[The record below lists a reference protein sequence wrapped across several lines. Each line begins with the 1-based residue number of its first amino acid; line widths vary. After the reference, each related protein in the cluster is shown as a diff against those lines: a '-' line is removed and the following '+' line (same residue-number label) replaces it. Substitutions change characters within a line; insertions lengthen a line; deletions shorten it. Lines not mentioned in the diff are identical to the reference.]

1 MKKNILY
8 LIIAGCC
15 LLTAACNDEDTQYIP
30 PVELQ
35 LSTSA
40 VEFKSTGGEGT
51 IEVGNADQ
59 QLQVSSNAEWCTI
72 NGCNNG
78 VVNFTVDE
86 NTEMETRTAV
96 ISLTMGESSA
106 KVGIT
111 QMGLITSYEQESF
124 FSFGENK
131 GFKQFI
137 RFESELPVTVKI
149 GDEAAS
155 WLSYEEVAGGY
166 NIIGTDNTESLERIG
181 KLILESGNMVKE
193 YQFMQFSKDSYNR
206 AWKAGFKSQDGL
218 YAEDEVSIVPDGQE
232 ATISFKKK
240 AISFKG
246 TLNQDKLS
254 VACGQYLTRMGAY
267 KIYLGVT
274 LEDNSWSIS
283 QEQILQILPT
293 MQEDGT
299 WALTPQMS
307 QKDGLNIKNVAM
319 LAVEEN
325 GKIAGPMDLFTDLT
339 LIPNGEAQKIVK
351 TYKLTFT
358 SAQGNNYGKNDA
370 ITFTDGTHTLA
381 LDIYGEDYKYTKSGT
396 YVVGASEGYY
406 ISKDVRFTYFQAGDQ
421 KIALQSGEMKLNA
434 NLETQKYEITMNFI
448 LEDGSKV
455 EGAFN
460 GTIEGN
466 GFAIFDELVI
476 QTTKIDQLLRRLP
489 NNAVDGQFYLKV
501 GLNNYDIEMTLD
513 LRSTSDKKTL
523 PPGIY
528 QLRSD
533 GTAGTL
539 DSKYSEFSIYSMKK
553 YNEKFHSAIVKV
565 SQKGKV
571 YTFELDFT
579 DNQGQRYLSTF
590 SGEVKDMENP
600 QKNNL

>member
-30 PVELQ
+30 PVKLQ

-86 NTEMETRTAV
+86 NTGMETRTAV

-218 YAEDEVSIVPDGQE
+218 YAEDEVSIVPEGQE
-232 ATISFKKK
+232 ATITFKKK
-240 AISFKG
+240 AITFKG

-274 LEDNSWSIS
+274 FEDGTSSIETT
-283 QEQILQILPT
+283 QNFQLLPT
-293 MQEDGT
+293 MQENGT
-299 WALTPQMS
+299 WALTPQTNS
-307 QKDGLNIKNVAM
+307 EEELEIKNVAM

-339 LIPNGEAQKIVK
+339 LTPNGEAQEIVK
-351 TYKLTFT
+351 TYKTTFT
-358 SAQGNNYGKNDA
+358 SATGENYTAINDLIFKNEEYE
-370 ITFTDGTHTLA
+370 IGIETK
-381 LDIYGEDYKYTKSGT
+381 GEKHKFLKSGT
-396 YVVGASEGYY
+396 YVVNASDGFKIINNNLDY
-406 ISKDVRFTYFQAGDQ
+406 TYFKKVGENQ
-421 KIALQSGEMKLNA
+421 KLDLQSGEMVVNA
-434 NLETQKYEITMNFI
+434 NLETKKYEITMNFI

-455 EGAFN
+455 EATYN
-460 GTIEGN
+460 GEIEGD
-466 GFAIFDELVI
+466 GFAITDKYEITQV
-476 QTTKIDQLLRRLP
+476 DQLLRRLP

-501 GLNNYDIEMTLD
+501 AVNNYDIEMTLD
-513 LRSTSDKKTL
+513 LRAAPGSKTL
-523 PPGIY
+523 PVGTY
-528 QLRSD
+528 TLGSD

-539 DSKYSEFSIYSMKK
+539 DSKLSDFTCYSTGK
-553 YNEKFHSAIVKV
+553 YNQKFQSATVKV
-565 SQKGKV
+565 SQKEKV

-579 DNQGQRYLSTF
+579 DSDGERYAGTI

-600 QKNNL
+600 Q

>member
-86 NTEMETRTAV
+86 NTGMETRTAV

-218 YAEDEVSIVPDGQE
+218 YAEDEVSIVPEGQE
-232 ATISFKKK
+232 ATITFKKK
-240 AISFKG
+240 AITFKG

-274 LEDNSWSIS
+274 FEDGTSSIETT
-283 QEQILQILPT
+283 QNFQLLPT
-293 MQEDGT
+293 MQENGT
-299 WALTPQMS
+299 WALTPQTNS
-307 QKDGLNIKNVAM
+307 EEGLEIKNVAM

-339 LIPNGEAQKIVK
+339 LTPNGEAQEIVK
-351 TYKLTFT
+351 TYKTTFT
-358 SAQGNNYGKNDA
+358 SATGENYTATNDLIFKNEEYE
-370 ITFTDGTHTLA
+370 IGIETK
-381 LDIYGEDYKYTKSGT
+381 GEKHKFLKSGT
-396 YVVGASEGYY
+396 YVVNASDGFKIINNNLDY
-406 ISKDVRFTYFQAGDQ
+406 TYFKKVSENQ
-421 KIALQSGEMKLNA
+421 KLDLQSGEMVVNA
-434 NLETQKYEITMNFI
+434 NLETKKYEITMNFI

-455 EGAFN
+455 EATYN
-460 GTIEGN
+460 GEIEGK
-466 GFAIFDELVI
+466 GFAITDKYEITQV
-476 QTTKIDQLLRRLP
+476 DQLLRILP

-501 GLNNYDIEMTLD
+501 AVNNWDIEMTLD
-513 LRSTSDKKTL
+513 LRAAPGSKTL
-523 PPGIY
+523 PV
-528 QLRSD
+528 
-533 GTAGTL
+533 GTYTLGSGGAAGTL
-539 DSKYSEFSIYSMKK
+539 DSNLSEFTCYSTGK
-553 YNEKFHSAIVKV
+553 YNQKFQSATVKV
-565 SQKGKV
+565 SQKEKV

-579 DNQGQRYLSTF
+579 DSDGERYAGTI

-600 QKNNL
+600 Q

>member
-86 NTEMETRTAV
+86 NTGMETRTAV

-218 YAEDEVSIVPDGQE
+218 YAEDEVSIVPEGQE
-232 ATISFKKK
+232 ATITFKKK
-240 AISFKG
+240 AITFKG

-274 LEDNSWSIS
+274 FEDGTSSIETT
-283 QEQILQILPT
+283 QNFQLLPT
-293 MQEDGT
+293 MQENGT
-299 WALTPQMS
+299 WALTPQTNS
-307 QKDGLNIKNVAM
+307 EEGLEIKNVAM

-339 LIPNGEAQKIVK
+339 LTPNGEAQEIVK
-351 TYKLTFT
+351 TYKTTFT
-358 SAQGNNYGKNDA
+358 SATGENYTAINDLIFKNEEYE
-370 ITFTDGTHTLA
+370 IGIETK
-381 LDIYGEDYKYTKSGT
+381 GEKHKFLKSGT
-396 YVVGASEGYY
+396 YVVNASDGFKIINNNLDY
-406 ISKDVRFTYFQAGDQ
+406 TYFKKVGENQ
-421 KIALQSGEMKLNA
+421 KLDLQSGEMVVNA
-434 NLETQKYEITMNFI
+434 NLETKKYEITMNFI

-455 EGAFN
+455 EATYN
-460 GTIEGN
+460 GEIEGD
-466 GFAIFDELVI
+466 GFAITDKYEITQVV
-476 QTTKIDQLLRRLP
+476 QLERRLP
-489 NNAVDGQFYLKV
+489 KNAVDGQFYLKIAV
-501 GLNNYDIEMTLD
+501 NNYDIEMTLD
-513 LRSTSDKKTL
+513 LRAAPGSKTL
-523 PPGIY
+523 PVGTY
-528 QLRSD
+528 TLGSD

-539 DSKYSEFSIYSMKK
+539 DSKLSDFTCYSTGK
-553 YNEKFHSAIVKV
+553 YNQKFQSATVKV
-565 SQKGKV
+565 SQKEKV

-579 DNQGQRYLSTF
+579 DSDGERYAGTI

-600 QKNNL
+600 Q

>member
-86 NTEMETRTAV
+86 NTGMETRTAV

-218 YAEDEVSIVPDGQE
+218 YAEDEVSIVPEGQE
-232 ATISFKKK
+232 ATITFKKK
-240 AISFKG
+240 AITFKG

-274 LEDNSWSIS
+274 FEDGTSSIETT
-283 QEQILQILPT
+283 QNFQLLPT
-293 MQEDGT
+293 MQENGT
-299 WALTPQMS
+299 WALTPQTNS
-307 QKDGLNIKNVAM
+307 EEGLEIKNVAM

-339 LIPNGEAQKIVK
+339 LTPNGEAQEIVK
-351 TYKLTFT
+351 TYKTTFT
-358 SAQGNNYGKNDA
+358 SATGENYTAINDLIFKNEEYE
-370 ITFTDGTHTLA
+370 IGIETK
-381 LDIYGEDYKYTKSGT
+381 GEKHKFLKSGT
-396 YVVGASEGYY
+396 YVVNASDGFKIINNNLDY
-406 ISKDVRFTYFQAGDQ
+406 TYFKKVGENQ
-421 KIALQSGEMKLNA
+421 KLDLQSGEMVVNA
-434 NLETQKYEITMNFI
+434 NLETKKYEITMNFI

-455 EGAFN
+455 EATYN
-460 GTIEGN
+460 GEIEGD
-466 GFAIFDELVI
+466 GFAITDKYEITQV
-476 QTTKIDQLLRRLP
+476 DQLLRRLP

-501 GLNNYDIEMTLD
+501 AVNNWDIEMTLD
-513 LRSTSDKKTL
+513 LRAAPGSKTL
-523 PPGIY
+523 PVGTY
-528 QLRSD
+528 TLGSD

-539 DSKYSEFSIYSMKK
+539 DSKLSDFTCYSTGK
-553 YNEKFHSAIVKV
+553 YNQKFQSATVKV
-565 SQKGKV
+565 SQKEKV

-579 DNQGQRYLSTF
+579 DSDGERYAGTI

-600 QKNNL
+600 Q

>member
-86 NTEMETRTAV
+86 NTGMETRTAV

-218 YAEDEVSIVPDGQE
+218 YAEDEVSIVPEGQE
-232 ATISFKKK
+232 ATITFKKK
-240 AISFKG
+240 AITFKG

-274 LEDNSWSIS
+274 FEDGTSSIETT
-283 QEQILQILPT
+283 QNFQLLPT
-293 MQEDGT
+293 MQENGT
-299 WALTPQMS
+299 WALTPQTNS
-307 QKDGLNIKNVAM
+307 EEGLEIKNVAM

-339 LIPNGEAQKIVK
+339 LTPNGEAQEIVK
-351 TYKLTFT
+351 TYKTTFT
-358 SAQGNNYGKNDA
+358 SATGENYTAINDLIFKNEEYE
-370 ITFTDGTHTLA
+370 IGIETK
-381 LDIYGEDYKYTKSGT
+381 GEKHKFLKSGT
-396 YVVGASEGYY
+396 YVVNASDGFKIINNNLDY
-406 ISKDVRFTYFQAGDQ
+406 TYFKKVGENQ
-421 KIALQSGEMKLNA
+421 KLDLQSGEMVVNA
-434 NLETQKYEITMNFI
+434 NLETKKYEITMNFI

-455 EGAFN
+455 EATYN
-460 GTIEGN
+460 GEIEGD
-466 GFAIFDELVI
+466 GFAITDKYEITQVV
-476 QTTKIDQLLRRLP
+476 QLERRLP
-489 NNAVDGQFYLKV
+489 KNAVDGQFYLKV
-501 GLNNYDIEMTLD
+501 AVNNYDIEMTLD
-513 LRSTSDKKTL
+513 LRAAPGSKTL
-523 PPGIY
+523 PVGTY
-528 QLRSD
+528 TLGSD

-539 DSKYSEFSIYSMKK
+539 DSKLSDFTCYSTGK
-553 YNEKFHSAIVKV
+553 YNQKFQSATVKV
-565 SQKGKV
+565 SQKEKV

-579 DNQGQRYLSTF
+579 DSDGERYAGTI

-600 QKNNL
+600 Q

>member
-86 NTEMETRTAV
+86 NTGMETRTAV

-218 YAEDEVSIVPDGQE
+218 YAEDEVSIVPEGQE
-232 ATISFKKK
+232 ATITFKKK
-240 AISFKG
+240 AITFKG

-274 LEDNSWSIS
+274 FEDGTSSIETT
-283 QEQILQILPT
+283 QNFQLLPT
-293 MQEDGT
+293 MQENGT
-299 WALTPQMS
+299 WALTPQTNS
-307 QKDGLNIKNVAM
+307 EEGLEIKNVAM

-339 LIPNGEAQKIVK
+339 LTPNGEAQEIVK
-351 TYKLTFT
+351 TYKTTFT
-358 SAQGNNYGKNDA
+358 SATGENYTAINDLIFKNEEYE
-370 ITFTDGTHTLA
+370 IGIETK
-381 LDIYGEDYKYTKSGT
+381 GEKHKFLKSGT
-396 YVVGASEGYY
+396 YVVNASDGFKIINNNLDY
-406 ISKDVRFTYFQAGDQ
+406 TYFKKVGENQ
-421 KIALQSGEMKLNA
+421 KLDLQSGEMVVNA
-434 NLETQKYEITMNFI
+434 NLETKKYEITMNFI

-455 EGAFN
+455 EATYN
-460 GTIEGN
+460 GEIEGD
-466 GFAIFDELVI
+466 GFAITDKYEITQV
-476 QTTKIDQLLRRLP
+476 DQLLRRLP

-501 GLNNYDIEMTLD
+501 AVNNYDIEMTLD
-513 LRSTSDKKTL
+513 LRAAPGSKTL
-523 PPGIY
+523 PVGTY
-528 QLRSD
+528 TLGSD

-539 DSKYSEFSIYSMKK
+539 DSKLSDFTCYSTGK
-553 YNEKFHSAIVKV
+553 YNQKFQSATVKV
-565 SQKGKV
+565 SQKEKV

-579 DNQGQRYLSTF
+579 DSDGERYAGTI

-600 QKNNL
+600 Q

>member
-15 LLTAACNDEDTQYIP
+15 LLTAACNDEGTQYIP

-86 NTEMETRTAV
+86 NTGMETRTAV

-124 FSFGENK
+124 FSFGENM

-218 YAEDEVSIVPDGQE
+218 YAEDEVSIVPEGQE
-232 ATISFKKK
+232 ATITFKKK
-240 AISFKG
+240 AITFKG

-274 LEDNSWSIS
+274 FEDGTSSIETT
-283 QEQILQILPT
+283 QNFQLLPT
-293 MQEDGT
+293 MQENGT
-299 WALTPQMS
+299 WALTPQTNS
-307 QKDGLNIKNVAM
+307 EEGLEIKNVAM

-339 LIPNGEAQKIVK
+339 LTPNGEAQEIVK
-351 TYKLTFT
+351 TYKTTFT
-358 SAQGNNYGKNDA
+358 SATGENYTAINDLIFKNEEYE
-370 ITFTDGTHTLA
+370 IGIETK
-381 LDIYGEDYKYTKSGT
+381 GEKHKFLKSGT
-396 YVVGASEGYY
+396 YVVNASDGVKIINNNLDY
-406 ISKDVRFTYFQAGDQ
+406 TYFKKVGENQ
-421 KIALQSGEMKLNA
+421 KLDLQSGEMVVNA
-434 NLETQKYEITMNFI
+434 NLETKKYEITMNFI

-455 EGAFN
+455 EATYN
-460 GTIEGN
+460 GEIEGK
-466 GFAIFDELVI
+466 GFAITDKYEITQV
-476 QTTKIDQLLRRLP
+476 DQLLRRLP

-501 GLNNYDIEMTLD
+501 AVNNWDIEMTLD
-513 LRSTSDKKTL
+513 LRAAPGSKTL
-523 PPGIY
+523 PVGTY
-528 QLRSD
+528 TLGSD
-533 GTAGTL
+533 GAAGTL
-539 DSKYSEFSIYSMKK
+539 DSKLSEFSCYSINKHSQ
-553 YNEKFHSAIVKV
+553 KFQSATVKV
-565 SQKGKV
+565 SQKEKV

-579 DNQGQRYLSTF
+579 DSDGERYAGTI

-600 QKNNL
+600 Q

>member
-86 NTEMETRTAV
+86 NTGMETRTAV

-218 YAEDEVSIVPDGQE
+218 YAEDEVSIVPEGQE
-232 ATISFKKK
+232 ATITFKKK
-240 AISFKG
+240 AITFKG

-274 LEDNSWSIS
+274 FEDGTSSIETT
-283 QEQILQILPT
+283 QNFQLLPT
-293 MQEDGT
+293 MQENGT
-299 WALTPQMS
+299 WALTPQTNS
-307 QKDGLNIKNVAM
+307 EEGLEIKNVAM

-339 LIPNGEAQKIVK
+339 LTPNGEAQEIVK
-351 TYKLTFT
+351 TYKTTFT
-358 SAQGNNYGKNDA
+358 SATGENYTAINDLIFKNEEYE
-370 ITFTDGTHTLA
+370 IGIETK
-381 LDIYGEDYKYTKSGT
+381 GEKHKFLKSGT
-396 YVVGASEGYY
+396 YVVNASDGFKIINNNLDY
-406 ISKDVRFTYFQAGDQ
+406 TYFKKVGENQ
-421 KIALQSGEMKLNA
+421 KMDLQSGEMVVNA
-434 NLETQKYEITMNFI
+434 NLETKKYEITMNFI

-455 EGAFN
+455 EATYN
-460 GTIEGN
+460 GEIEGD
-466 GFAIFDELVI
+466 GFAITDKYEITQV
-476 QTTKIDQLLRRLP
+476 DQLLRRLP

-501 GLNNYDIEMTLD
+501 AVNNWDIEMTLD
-513 LRSTSDKKTL
+513 LRAAPGSKTL
-523 PPGIY
+523 PVGTY
-528 QLRSD
+528 TLGSD

-539 DSKYSEFSIYSMKK
+539 DSKLSDFTCYSTGK
-553 YNEKFHSAIVKV
+553 YNQKFQSATVKV
-565 SQKGKV
+565 SQKEKV

-579 DNQGQRYLSTF
+579 DSDGERYAGTI

-600 QKNNL
+600 Q

>member
-86 NTEMETRTAV
+86 NTGMETRTAV

-218 YAEDEVSIVPDGQE
+218 YAEDEVSIVPEGQE
-232 ATISFKKK
+232 ATITFKKK
-240 AISFKG
+240 AITFKG

-274 LEDNSWSIS
+274 FEDGTSSIETT
-283 QEQILQILPT
+283 QNFQLLPT
-293 MQEDGT
+293 MQENGT
-299 WALTPQMS
+299 WALTPQTNS
-307 QKDGLNIKNVAM
+307 EEGLEIKNVAM

-339 LIPNGEAQKIVK
+339 LTPNGEAQEIVK
-351 TYKLTFT
+351 TYKTTFT
-358 SAQGNNYGKNDA
+358 SATGENYTAINDLIFKNEEYE
-370 ITFTDGTHTLA
+370 IGIETK
-381 LDIYGEDYKYTKSGT
+381 GEKHKFLKSGT
-396 YVVGASEGYY
+396 YVVNASDGFKIINNNLDY
-406 ISKDVRFTYFQAGDQ
+406 TYFKKVGENQ
-421 KIALQSGEMKLNA
+421 KLDLQSGEMVVNA
-434 NLETQKYEITMNFI
+434 NLETKKYEITMNFI

-455 EGAFN
+455 EATYN
-460 GTIEGN
+460 GEIEGD
-466 GFAIFDELVI
+466 GFAITDKYEITQVN
-476 QTTKIDQLLRRLP
+476 QLLRRLP
-489 NNAVDGQFYLKV
+489 NNAVDGQFYLKIAV
-501 GLNNYDIEMTLD
+501 NNYDIEMTLD
-513 LRSTSDKKTL
+513 LRAAPGSKTL
-523 PPGIY
+523 PVGTY
-528 QLRSD
+528 TLGSD

-539 DSKYSEFSIYSMKK
+539 DSKLSDFTCYSTGK
-553 YNEKFHSAIVKV
+553 YNQKFQSATVKV
-565 SQKGKV
+565 SQKEKV

-579 DNQGQRYLSTF
+579 DSDGERYAGTI

-600 QKNNL
+600 Q

>member
-218 YAEDEVSIVPDGQE
+218 YAEDEVSIVPEGQE
-232 ATISFKKK
+232 ATITFKKK
-240 AISFKG
+240 AITFKG

-274 LEDNSWSIS
+274 FEDGTSSIETT
-283 QEQILQILPT
+283 QNFQLLPT
-293 MQEDGT
+293 MQENGT
-299 WALTPQMS
+299 WALTPQTNS
-307 QKDGLNIKNVAM
+307 EEGLEIKNVAM

-339 LIPNGEAQKIVK
+339 LTPNGEAQEIIK
-351 TYKLTFT
+351 TYKITFT
-358 SAQGNNYGKNDA
+358 SATGENYTAINDLIFKNEEYE
-370 ITFTDGTHTLA
+370 IGIETK
-381 LDIYGEDYKYTKSGT
+381 GEKHKYLKSGT
-396 YVVGASEGYY
+396 YVVNASDGFKIINNNLDY
-406 ISKDVRFTYFQAGDQ
+406 TYFKKVGENQ
-421 KIALQSGEMKLNA
+421 KLDLQSGEMVVNA
-434 NLETQKYEITMNFI
+434 NLETKKYEITMNFI

-455 EGAFN
+455 EATYN
-460 GTIEGN
+460 GEIEGD
-466 GFAIFDELVI
+466 GFAITDKYEITQV
-476 QTTKIDQLLRRLP
+476 DQLQRRLP

-501 GLNNYDIEMTLD
+501 AVNNWDIEMTLD
-513 LRSTSDKKTL
+513 LRAAPGSKTL
-523 PPGIY
+523 PV
-528 QLRSD
+528 
-533 GTAGTL
+533 GTYTLGSGGAAGTL
-539 DSKYSEFSIYSMKK
+539 DSNLSEFTCYSTGK
-553 YNEKFHSAIVKV
+553 YNQKFQSATVKV
-565 SQKGKV
+565 SQKEKV

-579 DNQGQRYLSTF
+579 DSDGERYAGTI

-600 QKNNL
+600 Q

>member
-86 NTEMETRTAV
+86 NTGMETRTAV

-218 YAEDEVSIVPDGQE
+218 YAEDEVSIVPEGQE
-232 ATISFKKK
+232 ATITFKKK
-240 AISFKG
+240 AITFKG

-274 LEDNSWSIS
+274 FEDGTSSIETT
-283 QEQILQILPT
+283 QNFQLLPT
-293 MQEDGT
+293 MQENGT
-299 WALTPQMS
+299 WALTPQTNS
-307 QKDGLNIKNVAM
+307 EEGLEIKNVAM

-339 LIPNGEAQKIVK
+339 LTPNGEAQEIVK
-351 TYKLTFT
+351 TYKTTFT
-358 SAQGNNYGKNDA
+358 SATGENYTAINDLIFKNEEYE
-370 ITFTDGTHTLA
+370 IGIETK
-381 LDIYGEDYKYTKSGT
+381 GEKHKFLKSGT
-396 YVVGASEGYY
+396 YVVNASDGFKIINNNLDY
-406 ISKDVRFTYFQAGDQ
+406 TYFKKVGENQ
-421 KIALQSGEMKLNA
+421 KLDLQSGEMVVNA
-434 NLETQKYEITMNFI
+434 NLETKKYEITMNFI

-455 EGAFN
+455 EATYN
-460 GTIEGN
+460 GEIEGD
-466 GFAIFDELVI
+466 GFAITDKYEITQV
-476 QTTKIDQLLRRLP
+476 DQLLRRLP
-489 NNAVDGQFYLKV
+489 NNAVDGQFYLKIAV
-501 GLNNYDIEMTLD
+501 NNYDIEMTLD
-513 LRSTSDKKTL
+513 LRAAPGSKTL
-523 PPGIY
+523 PVGTY
-528 QLRSD
+528 TLGSD

-539 DSKYSEFSIYSMKK
+539 DSKLSDFTCYSTGK
-553 YNEKFHSAIVKV
+553 YNQKFQSATVKV
-565 SQKGKV
+565 SQKEKV

-579 DNQGQRYLSTF
+579 DSDGERYAGTI

-600 QKNNL
+600 Q

>member
-86 NTEMETRTAV
+86 NTGMETRTAV

-218 YAEDEVSIVPDGQE
+218 YAEDEVSIVPEGQE
-232 ATISFKKK
+232 ATITFKKK
-240 AISFKG
+240 AITFKG

-274 LEDNSWSIS
+274 FEDGTSSIETT
-283 QEQILQILPT
+283 QNFQLLPT
-293 MQEDGT
+293 MQENGT
-299 WALTPQMS
+299 WALTPQTNS
-307 QKDGLNIKNVAM
+307 EEGLEIKNVAM

-339 LIPNGEAQKIVK
+339 LTPNGEAQEIVK
-351 TYKLTFT
+351 TYKTTFT
-358 SAQGNNYGKNDA
+358 SATGENYTAINDLIFKNEEYE
-370 ITFTDGTHTLA
+370 IGIETK
-381 LDIYGEDYKYTKSGT
+381 GEKHKFLKSGT
-396 YVVGASEGYY
+396 YVVNASDGFKIINNNLDY
-406 ISKDVRFTYFQAGDQ
+406 TYFKKVGENQ
-421 KIALQSGEMKLNA
+421 KLDLQSGEMVVNA
-434 NLETQKYEITMNFI
+434 NLETKKYEITMNFI

-455 EGAFN
+455 EATYN
-460 GTIEGN
+460 GEIEGD
-466 GFAIFDELVI
+466 GFAITDKYEITQVV
-476 QTTKIDQLLRRLP
+476 QLERRLP
-489 NNAVDGQFYLKV
+489 KNAVDGQFYLKV
-501 GLNNYDIEMTLD
+501 AVNNWDIEMTLD
-513 LRSTSDKKTL
+513 LRAAPGSKTL
-523 PPGIY
+523 PVGTY
-528 QLRSD
+528 TLGSD

-539 DSKYSEFSIYSMKK
+539 DSKLSDFTCYSTGK
-553 YNEKFHSAIVKV
+553 YNQKFQSATVKV
-565 SQKGKV
+565 SQKEKV

-579 DNQGQRYLSTF
+579 DSDGERYAGTI

-600 QKNNL
+600 Q